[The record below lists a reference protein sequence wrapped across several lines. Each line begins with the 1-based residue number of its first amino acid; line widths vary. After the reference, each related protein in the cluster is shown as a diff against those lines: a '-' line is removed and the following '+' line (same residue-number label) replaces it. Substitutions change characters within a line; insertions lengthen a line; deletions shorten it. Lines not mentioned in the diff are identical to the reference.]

1 MVGKGKSGDDR
12 AMAQPRVALPGTT
25 PPRPDSES
33 DSDGEFDEEFT
44 QAVSAETKRSIVLTQ
59 EHGESSQQSVESSSS
74 GSESDGQPL
83 VMLWV
88 IRAAFPVLF
97 GASIWL
103 RTSAGGPGPRELHL
117 GGL

>member
-1 MVGKGKSGDDR
+1 
-12 AMAQPRVALPGTT
+12 MAQKVPLPGTT
-25 PPRPDSES
+25 PPRPESQS
-33 DSDGEFDEEFT
+33 DSGDEFDEGLT
-44 QAVSAETKRSIVLTQ
+44 QAVSAGTERSTVLTQ